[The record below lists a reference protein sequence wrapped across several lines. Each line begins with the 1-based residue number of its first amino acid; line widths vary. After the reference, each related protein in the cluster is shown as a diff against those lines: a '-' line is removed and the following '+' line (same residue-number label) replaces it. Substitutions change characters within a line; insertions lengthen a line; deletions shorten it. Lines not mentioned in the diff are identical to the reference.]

1 MAWTKSPQ
9 SLVDLFSACLP
20 DRPGLERR
28 QMFGYPAA
36 FVNGNMF
43 AGLFQDGAMARLPPT
58 ARAALEAEFDA
69 RPFEPMPG
77 RPMRAYL
84 ALPQDILDDEDRLTA
99 LLAEAFVFTSAMPPK
114 IKAPRKVK
122 PPSPRS

>member
-1 MAWTKSPQ
+1 MAWAKSPS
-9 SLVDLFSACLP
+9 SLVDLFAACLP
-20 DRPGLERR
+20 EWPGLERR

-43 AGLFQDGAMARLPPT
+43 AGLFQDRAMARLPPRS
-58 ARAALEAEFDA
+58 RAALEAA
-69 RPFEPMPG
+69 YGAKPFEPIPG
-77 RPMRAYL
+77 RPMKAYL
-84 ALPQDILDDEDRLTA
+84 ELPADVLDDEGQFAD
-99 LLAEAFVFTSAMPPK
+99 LLAEAFVFTSAMAPK